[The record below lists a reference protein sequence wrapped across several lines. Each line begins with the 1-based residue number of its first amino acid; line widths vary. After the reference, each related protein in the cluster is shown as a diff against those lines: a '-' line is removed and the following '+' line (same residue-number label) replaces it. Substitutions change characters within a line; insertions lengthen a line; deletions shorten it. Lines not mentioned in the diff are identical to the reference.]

1 MNQWLTPDLSVKRTV
16 YSVMPTGNWT
26 VPPNCGLSW
35 TFFVLFVLF
44 RVFFWRDSKVGVCT
58 DPTHRDLFMSGSI
71 DLNLRNVF
79 QRWEDDGS
87 KATEKLFIYLF
98 IYSFIYW
105 LIDWF
110 FDCSTKKWTT
120 TYQVQLKFTF
130 LIIKD
135 CFWDSFQAR
144 KRPLK
149 RLLRL
154 ASLRHPRQNHKYH
167 RKGSERLVRLF
178 CNRRKPP
185 IAGIY
190 GTFGVFPA
198 CC

>member
-1 MNQWLTPDLSVKRTV
+1 MNYSWSQRKKNSVI
-16 YSVMPTGNWT
+16 PTGNWT
-26 VPPNCGLSW
+26 VPPIAGCLER
-35 TFFVLFVLF
+35 FFVLFVLF
-44 RVFFWRDSKVGVCT
+44 WVFFWRDSKVGVCT
-58 DPTHRDLFMSGSI
+58 DPTYRDLFMSGSI

-79 QRWEDDGS
+79 QRWEDDRS

-105 LIDWF
+105 LIDWLILWLF
-110 FDCSTKKWTT
+110 YKEVNNYLSSTTEIH
-120 TYQVQLKFTF
+120 F
-130 LIIKD
+130 LNHQRL
-135 CFWDSFQAR
+135 FWDSFQAR
-144 KRPLK
+144 KRLLK
-149 RLLRL
+149 RLPRL
-154 ASLRHPRQNHKYH
+154 ASLRHLRQNHKYH

>member
-1 MNQWLTPDLSVKRTV
+1 MNYSWSQGKKDSVI
-16 YSVMPTGNWT
+16 PTGNWT
-26 VPPNCGLSW
+26 VPQLRTVLNVFCVVC
-35 TFFVLFVLF
+35 FVLGFLLKRF
-44 RVFFWRDSKVGVCT
+44 KSRCLYY
-58 DPTHRDLFMSGSI
+58 PTHRDLFMSGSI

-79 QRWEDDGS
+79 QRREDDGS

>member
-1 MNQWLTPDLSVKRTV
+1 M
-16 YSVMPTGNWT
+16 
-26 VPPNCGLSW
+26 
-35 TFFVLFVLF
+35 FVLSPPPWPFHVRIDRFKLTKCIPEVRRR
-44 RVFFWRDSKVGVCT
+44 RVQGYRET
-58 DPTHRDLFMSGSI
+58 
-71 DLNLRNVF
+71 
-79 QRWEDDGS
+79 
-87 KATEKLFIYLF
+87 IYLF